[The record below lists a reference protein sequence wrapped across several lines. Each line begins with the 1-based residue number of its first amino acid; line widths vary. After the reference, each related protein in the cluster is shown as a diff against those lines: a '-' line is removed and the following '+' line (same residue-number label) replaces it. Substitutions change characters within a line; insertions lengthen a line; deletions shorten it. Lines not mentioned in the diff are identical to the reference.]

1 MTLNFTAIILC
12 ISALINFVLIWY
24 IIQLLKRFLN
34 FQHQLDE
41 FVEKIVEYEDHVT
54 TVYNME
60 TFYGDPTL
68 SSLLEHS
75 KNISEQCE
83 NFKIFYF
90 DEDTINEEEEEEEER
105 GESAQ

>member
-1 MTLNFTAIILC
+1 MTLDLTAIILC

-41 FVEKIVEYEDHVT
+41 FVEKIAEYEEHVT

-68 SSLLEHS
+68 SDLLEHS
-75 KNISEQCE
+75 KNISEECE

-90 DEDTINEEEEEEEER
+90 DEDVIDEEEEE
-105 GESAQ
+105 GMQNGT